1 MNCLLWYGCF
11 SADAVSLAEEKW
23 FLLVAVT
30 IYAIKIIIQGYHVF
44 PGTLTADFTVCPF
57 LLLALQNRFL
67 TQHFS
72 NQNELGKASR
82 LHGPSHAHWTTS
94 SLKLGHVWDTSQKQ
108 ANDEHWMSPCNFYL
122 VFLRSRSVK
131 VLVFLAGSS
140 LKDSFCF
147 GMNESSGR
155 SAVFNSG

>member
-30 IYAIKIIIQGYHVF
+30 IYPIKIIIQSYHVF

-67 TQHFS
+67 KSEWAGESFQ
-72 NQNELGKASR
+72 
-82 LHGPSHAHWTTS
+82 TTWS
-94 SLKLGHVWDTSQKQ
+94 ITCSLDHQFIKTGACLRHVPETSQWW
-108 ANDEHWMSPCNFYL
+108 AL
-122 VFLRSRSVK
+122 
-131 VLVFLAGSS
+131 
-140 LKDSFCF
+140 
-147 GMNESSGR
+147 NESMQFLFGIFKVKKCQSSGISCR
-155 SAVFNSG
+155 VQFKGQLLFWYEWKFW